1 MDCRLTADGLPEE
14 LPVLALREF
23 VVFPYMVLPLFVARE
38 RSIAAIEEA
47 MDGDRLV
54 LLVAQRNPE
63 TVDPDPDDLY
73 QVGTVAMVMRGM
85 RMPDGRLKVLVQGL
99 GKARIDSIIEQRDS
113 TWVRASAL
121 ESDAEGAD
129 DWTVEGEAL
138 TRAVRTRVEE
148 LLPLKNLPPEVLSI
162 TTNVQNPGRLADLV
176 ASNLRLRLEEAQ
188 EVLEIADPLERL
200 RKVDALLKRE
210 IEVSSL
216 QAGYQTETETET
228 PAESQDEF
236 SRDHREAFLRE
247 QLRAIQNELGE
258 VDPRSEEFDEYRLKV
273 EEANLPEETREEAVR
288 QLRRLERMHPDGPE
302 AQVVRNYLDWVV
314 ELPWDRCS
322 PDQLDLD
329 RARAVL
335 DTDHAHLSI
344 VKDRILEFLGVRK
357 LREDSRGPILCFAGP
372 PGVGKTSLGR
382 SIARAMGRE
391 FVRVSL
397 GGVRDEAEI
406 RGHRRTYVGAL
417 PGRIIQGLKTAGTS
431 NPVMM
436 LDELDKLGAD
446 FRGDPSAALLEVLDP
461 EQNKDFS
468 DHFLNTPFDL
478 SKVLF
483 IATANML
490 EPIPAP
496 LRDRMEVIRLS
507 GYTPE
512 EKSEIT
518 TNFLIPRQ
526 IAEHGMSE
534 DQVSFTKNA
543 IASLSAE
550 YTCEA
555 GVRSLERQVAA
566 ICRKVARKRA
576 EGDESK
582 ATINTKSLDKLL
594 GPPPY
599 KSDHASEEAEVGL
612 VNGLAWTEAGGEV
625 LSLEANLSRG
635 RGLLLTGQLGD
646 VMQESGQAALS
657 YVRSRASTFDV
668 EKDFH
673 QNYDIHLHVPEGAI
687 PKDGPSAG
695 ITLATA
701 IVSALTGVPVS
712 HDVAMTGEI
721 TLRGKVLP
729 IGGLKEK
736 VLAAHRAG
744 LTQVIMPAENEK
756 DLQDVP
762 DEVLQ
767 DLTIHFVDTM
777 DEVLRLAL
785 VSPLA
790 SPASDDEEG
799 ELPPGGQ
806 QPDEKGGHTHHH
818 QGGHQ
823 HGLAP
828 DAVAEMAEDNSPQR
842 SGNEAD
848 EVGGE

>member
-1 MDCRLTADGLPEE
+1 MDCRPPCDGLPEE

-38 RSIAAIEEA
+38 RSIAAVEEA
-47 MDGDRLV
+47 THGDRLV
-54 LLVAQRNPE
+54 LLVAQRSAE
-63 TVDPDPDDLY
+63 AADPDPDDLY
-73 QVGTVAMVMRGM
+73 QVGTVAMVMRSM

-99 GKARIDSIIEQRDS
+99 GKARIDSVIEHRDS
-113 TWVRASAL
+113 TWVRPVAFEA
-121 ESDAEGAD
+121 DDEGAD

-138 TRAVRTRVEE
+138 TRSVRAQVEE

-162 TTNVQNPGRLADLV
+162 TSNVQSPGRLADLV

-188 EVLEIADPLERL
+188 EVLEIRDPIARL
-200 RKVDALLKRE
+200 RRVDALLKRE
-210 IEVSSL
+210 LDASSMQADL
-216 QAGYQTETETET
+216 QTGSAPGG
-228 PAESQDEF
+228 SDEL

-247 QLRAIQNELGE
+247 QLRAIQSELGE
-258 VDPRSEEFDEYRLKV
+258 VDPRAEEFDEYRLKV
-273 EEANLPEETREEAVR
+273 EEAALPEETREEAMR

-302 AQVVRNYLDWVV
+302 AQVVRNFLDWVV

-322 PDQLDLD
+322 PDRLGLAEAREILDC
-329 RARAVL
+329 
-335 DTDHAHLSI
+335 DHAHLSV

-417 PGRIIQGLKTAGTS
+417 PGRIIQGMKQAGTS

-478 SKVLF
+478 SRVLF

-512 EKSEIT
+512 EKVEIT
-518 TNFLIPRQ
+518 NHFLIPRQ
-526 IAEHGMSE
+526 VEEHGMTG
-534 DQVSFTKNA
+534 DQISWTRNAVSA
-543 IASLSAE
+543 LCSD
-550 YTCEA
+550 YTHEA
-555 GVRSLERQVAA
+555 GVRNLERQVAA
-566 ICRKVARKRA
+566 ICRKVARRRA
-576 EGDESK
+576 EGDENK
-582 ATINTKSLDKLL
+582 AVINTKSLDRLL
-594 GPPPY
+594 GPPPFRRDETS
-599 KSDHASEEAEVGL
+599 KISEVGL

-635 RGLLLTGQLGD
+635 RGLVLTGQLGD
-646 VMQESGQAALS
+646 VMKESGQTALS
-657 YVRSRASTFDV
+657 YVRSILAEIGADEREFGRQQV
-668 EKDFH
+668 H
-673 QNYDIHLHVPEGAI
+673 VHVPAGAT

-695 ITLATA
+695 VAIATA
-701 IVSALTGVPVS
+701 IASLATGTPVRA
-712 HDVAMTGEI
+712 DVAMTGEV
-721 TLRGKVLP
+721 TLRGRVLP
-729 IGGLKEK
+729 VGGVREKALAALRSGITKIVIPESNVGDLRELPKELKKRIEFVPVSHMREVLEH
-736 VLAAHRAG
+736 VLAGPLEWRKRAE
-744 LTQVIMPAENEK
+744 IARP
-756 DLQDVP
+756 
-762 DEVLQ
+762 
-767 DLTIHFVDTM
+767 
-777 DEVLRLAL
+777 
-785 VSPLA
+785 
-790 SPASDDEEG
+790 
-799 ELPPGGQ
+799 
-806 QPDEKGGHTHHH
+806 
-818 QGGHQ
+818 
-823 HGLAP
+823 
-828 DAVAEMAEDNSPQR
+828 AVASSAPPTPAHA
-842 SGNEAD
+842 AD
-848 EVGGE
+848 RE

>member
-1 MDCRLTADGLPEE
+1 MDCRLTADRLPEE

-73 QVGTVAMVMRGM
+73 QVGTVAMVMRSM

-99 GKARIDSIIEQRDS
+99 GKARIDSVIEQRES

-121 ESDAEGAD
+121 EGDAEGAD

-176 ASNLRLRLEEAQ
+176 ASNLQLRLEEAQ

-210 IEVSSL
+210 LEVSSL
-216 QAGYQTETETET
+216 QAGYQTEA

-236 SRDHREAFLRE
+236 SRDHREAFLRD

-335 DTDHAHLSI
+335 DMDHAHLSI

-357 LREDSRGPILCFAGP
+357 LREDSRGPVLCFAGP

-518 TNFLIPRQ
+518 THFLIPRQ

-555 GVRSLERQVAA
+555 GVRNLERQVAA

-582 ATINTKSLDKLL
+582 ATIDTKSLDKLL

-599 KSDHASEEAEVGL
+599 RSDHASEEAEVGL

-646 VMQESGQAALS
+646 VMKESGQTALS
-657 YVRSRASTFDV
+657 YVRSILAEIGVDEREFGKQQV
-668 EKDFH
+668 H
-673 QNYDIHLHVPEGAI
+673 VHVPAGAT

-695 ITLATA
+695 VAIATA
-701 IVSALTGVPVS
+701 IASLATGVEVRA
-712 HDVAMTGEI
+712 DVAMTGEV
-721 TLRGKVLP
+721 TLRGRVLP
-729 IGGLKEK
+729 VGGVREKAMAALRNGIKTIVIPESNVADLREIPKELKKRLEFIPVK
-736 VLAAHRAG
+736 HMRDVLDQVLVEPLDWQPRKRVSLSTRASQG
-744 LTQVIMPAENEK
+744 GGMPA
-756 DLQDVP
+756 
-762 DEVLQ
+762 
-767 DLTIHFVDTM
+767 H
-777 DEVLRLAL
+777 
-785 VSPLA
+785 A
-790 SPASDDEEG
+790 SG
-799 ELPPGGQ
+799 
-806 QPDEKGGHTHHH
+806 
-818 QGGHQ
+818 
-823 HGLAP
+823 P
-828 DAVAEMAEDNSPQR
+828 DAPSRRD
-842 SGNEAD
+842 
-848 EVGGE
+848 